1 MRQLNLGASDEPRRN
16 SAMIAL
22 LVTVLMAMILYNS
35 YAAFLTSCLAVR
47 EVQLPF
53 QSLEEMYKTTEFK
66 VTTVVGYKLQQAGK
80 ICFFRFSI

>member
-1 MRQLNLGASDEPRRN
+1 
-16 SAMIAL
+16 MIAL

-53 QSLEEMYKTTEFK
+53 RSLEEMYKTTEFK
-66 VTTVVGYKLQQAGK
+66 VTTVVGYKLSRRDRSA
-80 ICFFRFSI
+80 FSGSQFVATRVIISNQYQ